1 MFGFDLDYGDCTFD
15 NRWFHVTRFPT
26 YCTSNAILGHIS
38 SLAEIYRSSRSCML
52 TPTYGMHTETMTCSL
67 FYHDPSVEP
76 LLSHPVRLVFFSI
89 CMSSCFLFREMFPWC
104 LGSIWITKITHLTM
118 NDFMSLGFRPTIY
131 SMPYW
136 GIFSFRLRFINL
148 HGVACS
154 FPLTRYTLRQWHV
167 CYLIT
172 IS

>member
-1 MFGFDLDYGDCTFD
+1 MFKIWSIFGCHHASSSRGHFFDVLILFQLWIWITGIAHLMMDDLMLSDFMIYHTFD
-15 NRWFHVTRFPT
+15 
-26 YCTSNAILGHIS
+26 AILGHIS

-52 TPTYGMHTETMTCSL
+52 TPTYWMHTETMTCSL
-67 FYHDPSVEP
+67 FYHDPLVEP

-89 CMSSCFLFREMFPWC
+89 CMSSCFLFRETFPWR

-136 GIFSFRLRFINL
+136 GIFRFDWDL
-148 HGVACS
+148 
-154 FPLTRYTLRQWHV
+154 
-167 CYLIT
+167 
-172 IS
+172 